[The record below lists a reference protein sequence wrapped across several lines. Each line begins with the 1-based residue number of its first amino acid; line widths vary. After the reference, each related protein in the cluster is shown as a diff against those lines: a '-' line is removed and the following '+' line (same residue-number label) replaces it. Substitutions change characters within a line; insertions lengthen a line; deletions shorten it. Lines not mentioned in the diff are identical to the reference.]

1 MLRPYQQKDNKGGDA
16 YMSCSI
22 ELYKHQQ
29 DALTKSEKFNNVA
42 FWHDM

>member
-1 MLRPYQQKDNKGGDA
+1 
-16 YMSCSI
+16 MSCSI

>member
-1 MLRPYQQKDNKGGDA
+1 
-16 YMSCSI
+16 MSCSI

-42 FWHDM
+42 YWHDGMVSRNYKPNNNYW